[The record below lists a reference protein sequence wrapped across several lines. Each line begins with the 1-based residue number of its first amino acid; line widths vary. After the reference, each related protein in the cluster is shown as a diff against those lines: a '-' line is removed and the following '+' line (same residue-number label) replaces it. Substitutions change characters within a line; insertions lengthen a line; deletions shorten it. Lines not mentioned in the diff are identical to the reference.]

1 MSLINL
7 SIKHGRTLE
16 EAQSNMEAAVQQVH
30 SRFQALVRRV
40 EWSADRHRVRLEGTG
55 FWAEMWVD
63 AQEVHVTGD
72 IPLLG
77 GLLGGPVASSLKQ
90 IVQQTFQK
98 RLT

>member
-7 SIKHGRTLE
+7 SVKHGRTLE
-16 EAQSNMEAAVQQVH
+16 EAQCRLETAVREVH

-40 EWSADRHRVRLEGTG
+40 EWSADRRQVRIDGIG
-55 FWAEMWVD
+55 FWVEMRVD
-63 AQEVHVTGD
+63 IQEVHISGD

-77 GLLGGPVASSLKQ
+77 GLLGSPVADGLKQ
-90 IVQQTFQK
+90 IVQRTFQK